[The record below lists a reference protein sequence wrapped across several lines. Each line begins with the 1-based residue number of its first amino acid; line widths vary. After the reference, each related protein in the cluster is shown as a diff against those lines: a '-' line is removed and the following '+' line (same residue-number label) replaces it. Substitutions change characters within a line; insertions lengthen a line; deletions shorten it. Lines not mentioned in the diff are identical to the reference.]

1 MLLSFKAF
9 MAPSV
14 SVKQLILILREAA
27 FTVPAQGPLN
37 TVPKV
42 HGVLYNGELA
52 SW

>member
-14 SVKQLILILREAA
+14 SVKLVLREAA

-37 TVPKV
+37 TMSKV